1 MLCYIYIA
9 CLVNSAL
16 MWLIAREGFNAL
28 VHPKIFKSKVGVDY
42 LMCVSVRIW
51 GDKYFAGELQG
62 GVVYCY
68 LVYFQISV
76 LIIVCFLSNY
86 RTGNELHEPKFS
98 EDDMEFI
105 VEDKNIKKETKEGQY
120 YL

>member
-1 MLCYIYIA
+1 
-9 CLVNSAL
+9 

-28 VHPKIFKSKVGVDY
+28 VHPKIFESQVGIYD
-42 LMCVSVRIW
+42 LMCLSVLFW
-51 GDKYFAGELQG
+51 GDKYFAGELHG
-62 GVVYCY
+62 GLYICSVG
-68 LVYFQISV
+68 YFQRSV
-76 LIIVCFLSNY
+76 LIIICLLSNY

-105 VEDKNIKKETKEGQY
+105 VEDKNIKKEAKEGQY